1 MTVERNKTN
10 DNNSIQEYRKK
21 QGEKCGYLG
30 IGLNIFLFVVKLIA
44 SVISHSISIL
54 ADAFNNLSDAG
65 SSIITI
71 VGFKLSSK
79 KPDREHPFGH
89 GRFEYVAGL
98 AVAFIIFAMAVELF
112 RSSVDKIIHPKET
125 MFDYTVCIILVFSI
139 AVKLFMYFY
148 NRKIGR
154 RISSPVLLNNAKDS
168 ISDVISTS
176 VVFISLLI
184 SHFSD
189 FQLDGY
195 AGAAVAIFIFIQAYE
210 AARDTISPLLG
221 EAPDPKLIEEISQ
234 TVLSYPCVL
243 GVHDVVIHN
252 YGYGSYMMSL
262 HVNVASNMSLIEA
275 HDVTDEIERFLDE
288 KYSCTSVIH
297 IDPIE
302 MNDNEADEIIH
313 KISLMIMN
321 IGPEITYHDFRLIKK
336 DEKKIISIDLA
347 VPFKYKISNE
357 DIHASIIKSCS
368 EELPGY
374 DLYITIDNY

>member
-1 MTVERNKTN
+1 MTVESNKTN

-30 IGLNIFLFVVKLIA
+30 IVLNILLFAVKLIA

-125 MFDYTVCIILVFSI
+125 MFDYTVCIILVVSI
-139 AVKLFMYFY
+139 LTKLFMYFY

-176 VVFISLLI
+176 VVFISLFI

-221 EAPDPKLIEEISQ
+221 EAPDPVLIKEISQ

-252 YGYGSYMMSL
+252 YGYGSHMMSL
-262 HVNVASNMSLIEA
+262 HVNVISNMSLIEA
-275 HDVTDEIERFLDE
+275 HDLTDEIEKYLDE

-297 IDPIE
+297 IDPID
-302 MNDNEADEIIH
+302 MNDIEADEIIN
-313 KISLMIMN
+313 KISLMISN

-347 VPFKYKISNE
+347 VPFKYKMSNE
-357 DIHASIIKSCS
+357 KIHASITKSCN
-368 EELPGY
+368 EEFPGY
-374 DLYITIDNY
+374 KLDITIDNY